1 MIREKEYHPTNKMS
15 KLKEIKKILFC
26 GLENSGKTSILLLL
40 DKKFSL
46 LSTVKPTIKA
56 KRTNHTNSVLGISI
70 IRWDL
75 GGQKSYRKIYLGNKS
90 KYFTDMQ
97 SIFYVIDIQSPENF
111 KESLTFLKDIVT
123 ITSES
128 HPNNFQLLIL
138 LHKYDPD
145 IRNNDT
151 IIKNLAYLEKNIA
164 SIIENLEFSVYRTSI
179 YDDASLLKV
188 FSDGVF
194 YATHKSKLFQTL
206 LKDYMSKTYSSS
218 TLLLDQN
225 CFIISSR
232 STNKDYQKI
241 CEAIAPRLTRALEK
255 LEEWDINTIDI
266 VTNIK
271 FPQKH
276 SDFDKEG
283 IIFLRKL
290 DIIKTRFYLVALCL
304 NKKVK
309 IKSYEY
315 LPILADNLK
324 NLLESFD

>member
-1 MIREKEYHPTNKMS
+1 MNEMS
-15 KLKEIKKILFC
+15 KPKELKKILFC
-26 GLENSGKTSILLLL
+26 GLENGGKTSILLVL

-56 KRTNHTNSVLGISI
+56 KRTIHTNSLLGISI

-75 GGQKSYRKIYLGNKS
+75 GGQKKYRKIYLGNKS
-90 KYFTDMQ
+90 KYFTEMQ
-97 SIFYVIDIQSPENF
+97 SIFYVMDIQSPEKF
-111 KESLTFLKDIVT
+111 EESLIFLKDIVT
-123 ITSES
+123 LISKS

-145 IRNNDT
+145 IKNNE
-151 IIKNLAYLEKNIA
+151 N
-164 SIIENLEFSVYRTSI
+164 IIENLKYLESKVPSIIKNIKFSIFKTSI
-179 YDDASLLKV
+179 YDEASLLKA

-194 YATHKSKLFQTL
+194 YATHKSMMFQTL
-206 LKDYMSKTYSSS
+206 LKDYMSKTYNSS

-232 STNKDYQKI
+232 STNDDYQKI

-255 LEEWDINTIDI
+255 LEEWDISTVDI
-266 VTNIK
+266 VTNIE
-271 FPQKH
+271 FPQKQSEFH
-276 SDFDKEG
+276 KEG

-290 DIIKTRFYLVALCL
+290 DIINTRFYLVALCL

-309 IKSYEY
+309 VKSYEY

>member
-1 MIREKEYHPTNKMS
+1 MNGSKE
-15 KLKEIKKILFC
+15 LKKILFC
-26 GLENSGKTSILLLL
+26 GLESGGKTSILLVL

-56 KRTNHTNSVLGISI
+56 KRTYHTNSLLGVSI
-70 IRWDL
+70 VRWDL

-90 KYFTDMQ
+90 KYFTEMQ
-97 SIFYVIDIQSPENF
+97 SIFYVIDIQAPEKF
-111 KESLTFLKDIVT
+111 EEALTFLKDIVN

-128 HPNNFQLLIL
+128 HPDNFQFLIL

-145 IRNNDT
+145 IKSNKT
-151 IIKNLAYLEKNIA
+151 IINHVNYLGNEIS
-164 SIIENLEFSVYRTSI
+164 SIIKKIKFSIFKTSI
-179 YDDASLLKV
+179 YDEPSLLKA

-194 YATHKSKLFQTL
+194 YATHKSNMFQIL
-206 LKDYMSKTYSSS
+206 LKDYMGKTYNSS

-225 CFIISSR
+225 GFIVASR
-232 STNKDYQKI
+232 STNVAYQKI
-241 CEAIAPRLTRALEK
+241 CEAIAPRLAQALEK
-255 LEEWDINTIDI
+255 LEEWEINTIDI
-266 VTNIK
+266 VTNVE
-271 FPQKH
+271 FPEKQ
-276 SDFDKEG
+276 SEFQKEG

-290 DIIKTRFYLVALCL
+290 NIGDTRLYLVALCL

-324 NLLESFD
+324 NLLESFE